1 MKKLIIAAVALAG
14 LSGAAMAQETVR
26 IGTEGAYA
34 PWNYMNEDGKVD
46 GFEIALGNEICKRA
60 ELNCEWVVNEW
71 DTIIPNLVAGNY
83 DVIMAGMSITD
94 ERKQTIDFSDNY
106 YPPDPSRY
114 AVRAGEN
121 VDLDKMSGLK
131 IGVQGA
137 TIQAA
142 YADEHFSGDNT
153 ILSYE
158 TADQSIADLSAGN
171 VDVVL
176 ADGGY
181 LEPIV
186 AASGGALEIAGPE
199 VMIGDGVGAGL
210 RKDDTDLKAKFDKAI
225 GDMKADGSLDAMI
238 TEWFE
243 KPNTFE

>member
-1 MKKLIIAAVALAG
+1 MKKLIIAAMALAAF
-14 LSGAAMAQETVR
+14 SGAPMAQETVR

-114 AVRAGEN
+114 VVRTGEN

-142 YADEHFSGDNT
+142 YADENFSGDNT

-199 VMIGDGVGAGL
+199 VMIGGGVGAGL
-210 RKDDTDLKAKFDKAI
+210 RKDDTELKAKFDKVI
-225 GDMKADGSLDAMI
+225 EDMKADGSLNALI

-243 KPNTFE
+243 NPNTFD

>member
-1 MKKLIIAAVALAG
+1 MKKLMIAAAALAA
-14 LSGAAMAQETVR
+14 LSTGAMAQETVR

-34 PWNYMNEDGKVD
+34 PWNYMNEAGKVD
-46 GFEIALGNEICKRA
+46 GFEVALGNEICKRA
-60 ELNCEWVVNEW
+60 ELTCEFVVNEW

-114 AVRAGEN
+114 AIRGGEN
-121 VDLDKMSGLK
+121 VNFAEMSGMK

-137 TIQAA
+137 TIQAD
-142 YADEHFSGDNT
+142 YANQNFAGKNT

-171 VDVVL
+171 VDMVL

-186 AASGGALEIAGPE
+186 AASNGSLEITGPA
-199 VMIGDGVGAGL
+199 VMIGGGVGAGM
-210 RKDDTDLKAKFDKAI
+210 RKDDTDLQAKFDTVI
-225 GDMKADGSLDAMI
+225 GEMKADGSLNAMI

-243 KPNTFE
+243 NPNTFK